1 VSKHLLRK
9 CKIKTN
15 NNSVICTIINEYN
28 IVNIQ
33 ALESTCH
40 EVITHQDVFNMKIVR
55 KSANELYISCEDIY
69 TQNNKQIIKIYTK
82 LLMIESS
89 DEGAAENIYLHVAKS
104 S

>member
-1 VSKHLLRK
+1 
-9 CKIKTN
+9 
-15 NNSVICTIINEYN
+15 
-28 IVNIQ
+28 
-33 ALESTCH
+33 
-40 EVITHQDVFNMKIVR
+40 MKIVR
-55 KSANELYISCEDIY
+55 KSVNELYISCEDIY